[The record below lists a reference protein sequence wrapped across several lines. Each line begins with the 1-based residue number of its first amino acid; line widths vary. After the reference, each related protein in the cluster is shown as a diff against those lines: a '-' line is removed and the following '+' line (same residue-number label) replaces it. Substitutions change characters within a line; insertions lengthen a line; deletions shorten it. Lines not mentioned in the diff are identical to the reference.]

1 MNVKESKA
9 LSLLHLLEYTEDE
22 ISIANKTSRSSGS
35 VSGKALVPRYVEA
48 NIDKNASILD
58 FGAGKDAVHS
68 QRLKDNGFKNV
79 TAYDFGSNV
88 KDGLHDPGALSKRYD
103 CVFASNVLNVQSSMG
118 MLRSTLDSIRKAVKS
133 GGIFVG
139 NFPASPRKSE
149 EITND
154 VVLKELQDRFNKV
167 EMVGGT
173 KQAPVFLAK

>member
-1 MNVKESKA
+1 MSKA
-9 LSLLHLLEYTEDE
+9 LNLLNLLEYTDDE

-48 NIDKNASILD
+48 NVDKGASILD
-58 FGAGKDAVHS
+58 FGAGKDAIHS
-68 QRLKDNGFKNV
+68 KRLKDSGYENI
-79 TAYDFGSNV
+79 TAYDFGANS
-88 KDGLHDPGALSKRYD
+88 KDGIHDPNALSKKYD
-103 CVFASNVLNVQSSMG
+103 CVFASNVLNVQSSMP
-118 MLRSTLDSIRKAVKS
+118 MLTKTLDSIRKAVKS

-149 EITND
+149 DITND
-154 VVLKELQDRFNKV
+154 VIVKELQKRFKSV